1 MQIKKDKN
9 NALIV
14 EKRNLTMKQMKDSNN
29 EVKQLETEILD
40 IGLKTQTLKEQN
52 DKFIQAIQNIELE
65 FKSIENEVNESEQ
78 DEKSLRKEYYRL
90 NSKYSTRSI
99 LIIIFA

>member
-1 MQIKKDKN
+1 
-9 NALIV
+9 
-14 EKRNLTMKQMKDSNN
+14 MKQMKDQNN

-52 DKFIQAIQNIELE
+52 DKFIQAFQNIELE
-65 FKSIENEVNESEQ
+65 FISIENEVNESEK

-90 NSKYSTRSI
+90 NSK
-99 LIIIFA
+99 

>member
-1 MQIKKDKN
+1 
-9 NALIV
+9 
-14 EKRNLTMKQMKDSNN
+14 MKQMKDSNN

-99 LIIIFA
+99 LITIFA

>member
-1 MQIKKDKN
+1 
-9 NALIV
+9 
-14 EKRNLTMKQMKDSNN
+14 MKQMKDQNN

-65 FKSIENEVNESEQ
+65 FISIENEVNESEK

-90 NSKYSTRSI
+90 NSK
-99 LIIIFA
+99 

>member
-1 MQIKKDKN
+1 
-9 NALIV
+9 
-14 EKRNLTMKQMKDSNN
+14 MKQMKDSNN

>member
-1 MQIKKDKN
+1 
-9 NALIV
+9 
-14 EKRNLTMKQMKDSNN
+14 MKQMKDQNN

-65 FKSIENEVNESEQ
+65 FISIENEVNESEQ

-90 NSKYSTRSI
+90 NSK
-99 LIIIFA
+99 

>member
-1 MQIKKDKN
+1 
-9 NALIV
+9 
-14 EKRNLTMKQMKDSNN
+14 MKDQNN

-65 FKSIENEVNESEQ
+65 FKSIENEVNESDQ
-78 DEKSLRKEYYRL
+78 DEKSLRKEYYRI
-90 NSKYSTRSI
+90 NSKHST
-99 LIIIFA
+99 